1 MPPPAK
7 TAPAFLRSPQ
17 NALIK
22 RYRRALR
29 GGELTEDGCC
39 AVEGLHLV
47 EEALQSRGVEV
58 ISVLASESAKDRL
71 GKLAAGYG
79 GTLPCHLTT
88 GKIFASLCQ
97 TETPQGVAA
106 LVRLPQHK
114 MEDVLATPALL
125 AALLVGVQDPGNL
138 GTILR
143 GLEAFG
149 GHACLLTS
157 GSVSPYNSKAMRA
170 SSGSLF
176 RLPVFP
182 KLSLTRAAKAFQQVK
197 ATTIG
202 LSPEKGTPLEEIGLT
217 GPVAFFVGGE
227 GAGLPAS
234 VLGELDLTA
243 RIPLAGPVESLNAA
257 MAASL
262 AFYETARQ
270 RRASSG
276 TEK

>member
-1 MPPPAK
+1 MPTSSK
-7 TAPAFLRSPQ
+7 TTPAFLQSPQ

-22 RYRRALR
+22 RYRRAFR
-29 GGELTEDGCC
+29 SGDLTEDGCC
-39 AVEGLHLV
+39 AIEGLHLV
-47 EEALQSRGVEV
+47 EEALQSPGVKIV
-58 ISVLASESAKDRL
+58 SVLAAESAKTRL
-71 GKLAAGYG
+71 GKLASGYG

-88 GKIFASLCQ
+88 NKIFDSLCQ
-97 TETPQGVAA
+97 TETPQGVVA
-106 LVRLPQHK
+106 LVRLSEQK
-114 MEDVLATPALL
+114 LVDVLATPNLL
-125 AALLVGVQDPGNL
+125 AAVLVGVQDPGNL

-149 GHACLLTS
+149 GNACLLTS
-157 GSVSPYNSKAMRA
+157 GSVSPYNSKAVRA
-170 SSGSLF
+170 SAGSLL

-182 KLSLTRAAKAFQQVK
+182 KLSLAKAAKFCQQAGAK
-197 ATTIG
+197 TIG
-202 LSPEKGTPLEEIGLT
+202 LSPEKGTPLDEIDLI

-234 VLGELDLTA
+234 VLGELDLSA

-270 RRASSG
+270 RRVG
-276 TEK
+276 KTQK